1 MNIKLQQLRHFLLVV
16 AEGGFRAASS
26 KANRSQASLSSS
38 IKALE
43 EILGQRLFER
53 GNKATLTPFGEVCLV
68 KIQQFMTSYEILET
82 DLKAAA
88 IGEQG
93 KVRIAS
99 VPSLATKL
107 IPNVLAE
114 YSKRYPNVEVSL
126 VDDSSVGVTRRLLAG
141 EVDIALGN
149 YTSVASAEIDFGYLL
164 SDPVGVVCTID
175 HPLAQFAKGVT
186 WQDLVAQPF
195 IYNGTCRLLEG
206 TAAQE
211 LNQKPRYVVENITS
225 LFSLLKHGLGITT
238 LPKLAFPAHEPTLV
252 WLPLLEPA
260 LQRKIGIFSN
270 AGKSISP
277 QAQAFSDLCVDYVQ
291 GLIENAQP

>member
-16 AEGGFRAASS
+16 AEGGFRAAST

-43 EILGQRLFER
+43 ETLGQRLFER

-149 YTSVASAEIDFGYLL
+149 YTSVASAEIDFRYLL

-175 HPLAQFAKGVT
+175 HPLAQFANGVT

-225 LFSLLKHGLGITT
+225 LFSLLNHGLGITT
-238 LPKLAFPAHEPTLV
+238 LPKLAFPTHEPTLV

-260 LQRKIGIFSN
+260 LQRQIGIFSN

-291 GLIENAQP
+291 GITENA

>member
-16 AEGGFRAASS
+16 EEGGFRAASS

-38 IKALE
+38 VKALE
-43 EILGQRLFER
+43 ATLQQRLFER
-53 GNKATLTPFGEVCLV
+53 GNNATLTPFGEICWV
-68 KIQQFMTSYEILET
+68 KIQQFMTRYEILES

-107 IPNVLAE
+107 IPNVLAA

-126 VDDSSVGVTRRLLAG
+126 VDDSSVGVTKRLLAG

-149 YTSVASAEIDFGYLL
+149 YMSVASAEIDFRYLL
-164 SDPVGVVCTID
+164 SDPVGVVCSTN
-175 HPLAQFAKGVT
+175 HPLAQFAHGVD
-186 WQDLVAQPF
+186 WQQLVAEPF

-211 LNQKPRYVVENITS
+211 LNQKPRYIVENITS
-225 LFSLLKHGLGITT
+225 LFSLLKHELGITT
-238 LPKLAFPAHEPTLV
+238 LPKLAFPAHESSLV
-252 WLPLLEPA
+252 WLPLLQPV

-277 QAQAFSDLCVDYVQ
+277 QAQAFSNLCEDYVQ
-291 GLIENAQP
+291 GITENA

>member
-16 AEGGFRAASS
+16 AEGGFRAAST

-43 EILGQRLFER
+43 EALGQRLFER

-149 YTSVASAEIDFGYLL
+149 YTSVASAEIDFRYLL

-175 HPLAQFAKGVT
+175 HPLAQFANGVT

-252 WLPLLEPA
+252 WLSLLEPA

-291 GLIENAQP
+291 GITENAQP